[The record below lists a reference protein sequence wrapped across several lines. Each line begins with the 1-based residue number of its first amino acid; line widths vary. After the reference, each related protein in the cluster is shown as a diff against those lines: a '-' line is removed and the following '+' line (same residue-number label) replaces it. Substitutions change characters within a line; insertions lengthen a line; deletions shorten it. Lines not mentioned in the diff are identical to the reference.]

1 MHKDL
6 VSEPRS
12 SFLSCE
18 KDVEIILKKLFIDKK
33 VWGDQLKRLLVLNTQ
48 DCLDKDSELYDFYQN
63 KIDKI
68 S

>member
-18 KDVEIILKKLFIDKK
+18 KDIELILKKLFVDKK
-33 VWGDQLKRLLVLNTQ
+33 HWGDMLKRLLVLNTA
-48 DCLDKDSELYDFYQN
+48 DCLDKDND
-63 KIDKI
+63 I
-68 S
+68 